1 MCLFALMNFVWAAL
15 ASLLRSLS
23 LVAKSRG
30 YSSCGPRASHGSGF
44 PCYGAQALGRSGFS
58 SYGTG
63 AQLPFGLWDLSGP
76 GIELVSPALMR
87 QILNHWTTRKV
98 Q

>member
-1 MCLFALMNFVWAAL
+1 MKELACISVSKGRTTDVFAVMNFVWAAL
-15 ASLLRSLS
+15 ASLLRGLS

-58 SYGTG
+58 SC
-63 AQLPFGLWDLSGP
+63 
-76 GIELVSPALMR
+76 GIWA
-87 QILNHWTTRKV
+87 
-98 Q
+98 

>member
-1 MCLFALMNFVWAAL
+1 MVYTCGF
-15 ASLLRSLS
+15 S
-23 LVAKSRG
+23 LVVVSGAIPLAVIGLLVAEKLPT
-30 YSSCGPRASHGSGF
+30 CFSHG
-44 PCYGAQALGRSGFS
+44 AQTLGYSGFS